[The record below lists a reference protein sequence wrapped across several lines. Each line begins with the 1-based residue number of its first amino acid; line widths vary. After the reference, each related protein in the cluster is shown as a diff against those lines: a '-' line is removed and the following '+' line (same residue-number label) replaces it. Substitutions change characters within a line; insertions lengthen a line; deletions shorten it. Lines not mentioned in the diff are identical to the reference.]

1 MKKNF
6 TKSLLIFVLFLFL
19 GASPISTQEEN
30 QVNIYFFWGKGCPH
44 CAKEKVFLENL
55 VQKYPNIELK
65 SFELNKSESIKLL
78 QKASELL
85 NTDTRSIPF
94 TVIGNQYFVG
104 YLDDETSGR
113 PLKKAVE
120 QALQRGCPDILGNA
134 AKTIL
139 PSPSPC
145 PPESPKEEVVPET
158 INLPILGKVKT
169 KNISL
174 PFLTIVMGIL
184 DGFNPCAMWTL
195 LFLISLLLGM
205 NDRKRM
211 WILGTAFVFTSA
223 FVYFLFMSAWLNLFL
238 FLGLIVWVRILI
250 GFTALGAGFYN
261 LRDYLVNKEGGCKVT
276 GGEKRQKTFSQIR
289 KVTQKRKFILALA
302 GIILLAFAVNLV
314 ELICSASLPAV
325 YTQILSFNQLPTWQ
339 YYLYLLL
346 YIFFFM
352 IDDLL
357 VFFIAMFTF
366 QAVGVGGK
374 YARFSRLI
382 GGILMV
388 LIGVLMLLKP
398 ELLMFG

>member
-1 MKKNF
+1 MK
-6 TKSLLIFVLFLFL
+6 
-19 GASPISTQEEN
+19 
-30 QVNIYFFWGKGCPH
+30 
-44 CAKEKVFLENL
+44 
-55 VQKYPNIELK
+55 
-65 SFELNKSESIKLL
+65 
-78 QKASELL
+78 
-85 NTDTRSIPF
+85 
-94 TVIGNQYFVG
+94 
-104 YLDDETSGR
+104 
-113 PLKKAVE
+113 
-120 QALQRGCPDILGNA
+120 
-134 AKTIL
+134 
-139 PSPSPC
+139 
-145 PPESPKEEVVPET
+145 
-158 INLPILGKVKT
+158 
-169 KNISL
+169 
-174 PFLTIVMGIL
+174 
-184 DGFNPCAMWTL
+184 
-195 LFLISLLLGM
+195 
-205 NDRKRM
+205 DRKRM

-261 LRDYLVNKEGGCKVT
+261 LRDYFINKEGGCKVT

-314 ELICSASLPAV
+314 ELICSAGLPAV

-357 VFFIAMFTF
+357 VFFIAMFTL
-366 QAVGVGGK
+366 QTVGVGGK